1 MRFNIIIPAA
11 LLFLSSAGGLRAA
24 DLKECLTMASAN
36 SPAVKSYEEKLS
48 ASMSAQ
54 KSARRALLPA
64 LSVSGE
70 DGYSTYSS
78 GSGLN
83 DGMTGTLGAQ
93 LAWDLPKVLAGYQRL
108 AGLETDKSRLLL
120 EMARRTLA
128 RDVEK
133 DYYSLHI
140 LASKKADYAEA
151 KAYFLTHIASIEEL
165 GDRGVDVKLDL
176 LHANMQL
183 RSLGVTAAGVEA
195 DLKSALMS
203 LNSATGGNFKEDDF
217 RFADVPAPAESRV
230 PPGLAATAP
239 ETRLNDLELRTAEEN
254 YRESGYFYAPTVG
267 LGVNRAITPID
278 PATERT
284 RAFLSVSL
292 DVFDFGRHTADRK
305 SLLAEREAQRAANIE
320 DLRRLRLSMETL
332 RTGIDNAA
340 ATCAAAEAG
349 LSDADKAMKTADEY
363 YRQGKIKETDLLSVF
378 SDYLAAKEQARD
390 ALGDYLDKKAD
401 LDYIEGAI

>member
-1 MRFNIIIPAA
+1 MQLKISVPTVLVF
-11 LLFLSSAGGLRAA
+11 LFAAGGVRAA
-24 DLKECLTMASAN
+24 DLKECLTMSADN
-36 SPAVKSYEEKLS
+36 SPGVRAYEEKLS
-48 ASMSAQ
+48 ASISAQ
-54 KSARRALLPA
+54 KSAKRSLLPA

-70 DGYSTYSS
+70 DGYSTYSRD
-78 GSGLN
+78 SGLDN
-83 DGMTGTLGAQ
+83 GMTGTLGAQ
-93 LAWDLPKVLAGYQRL
+93 LNWDLPKVLAGYQRL
-108 AGLETDKSRLLL
+108 AGLETDKARLLL
-120 EMARRTLA
+120 DIAKRTLA

-140 LASKKADYAEA
+140 LAAKKSDYAEA

-165 GDRGVDVKLDL
+165 GKRGVDVKLDL

-183 RSLGVTAAGVEA
+183 RSLGVTANGVET

-203 LNSATGGNFKEDDF
+203 LNSATGGNFKEGDF
-217 RFADVPAPAESRV
+217 PFADIPAPVANPV

-254 YRESGYFYAPTVG
+254 YRQSGYFYAPTVNF
-267 LGVNRAITPID
+267 GVNKAITPID

-284 RAFLSVSL
+284 RTFLGVTL
-292 DVFDFGRHTADRK
+292 DVFDFGSHVSERK
-305 SLLAEREAQRAANIE
+305 SLRAAREARRASNLE
-320 DLRRLRLSMETL
+320 DLRKFRLSIETL
-332 RTGIDNAA
+332 RTGIANAA

-378 SDYLAAKEQARD
+378 SDYLTAKEQARD
-390 ALGDYLDKKAD
+390 ALRDYLDKKSD
-401 LDYIEGAI
+401 LDYIEGTI